1 MHRTPQAQYGVGGW
15 TYLGDKALEEAGE
28 TLVAGH
34 VGQDAEAALGVVKV
48 LVLNAGLDDV
58 ERCRHNERGRGTG
71 NRGDKVLEPGG
82 LVVVLELEE
91 ELLGESGTTEKLR
104 C

>member
-1 MHRTPQAQYGVGGW
+1 MHRAPRAQNGVGEW
-15 TYLGDKALEEAGE
+15 TYLGDKALEEARE

-34 VGQDAEAALGVVKV
+34 VGQDAETALGVVKV
-48 LVLNAGLDDV
+48 LVLDTGLDDV
-58 ERCRHNERGRGTG
+58 ERRRHNKRGRGTG
-71 NRGDKVLEPGG
+71 DRGDKVLEPRG

-91 ELLGESGTTEKLR
+91 ELLGESGTTEKLG